1 MSVCVSCLYES
12 NRDVVLSGILKGN
25 LEFFFYNLRFTHIEL
40 KTISVSLKKWM
51 TASFMEDDP
60 STNWTSI
67 LGLFSKSHLEFKCL
81 MKESLAGKS
90 T

>member
-1 MSVCVSCLYES
+1 MAQIAGREQTLIF
-12 NRDVVLSGILKGN
+12 NN
-25 LEFFFYNLRFTHIEL
+25 LWFTQIEL
-40 KTISVSLKKWM
+40 KIISECLKIWM
-51 TASFMEDDP
+51 TTSFMEDDP